1 MSFSVFPE
9 FEHEPSKPHQCIW
22 TNADG
27 VRCRSYAM
35 HNKYT
40 CFHHVIPDMPDVFSN
55 DAFPLDRPETR
66 DSIQSAIADILVRIA
81 ANQMDL
87 KRASSLLYGL
97 QIASTNLTAKEKV
110 QAAAAAIVPEAPQ
123 NEASPQPTANNP
135 QPATVPTPQAPK
147 KLYTDEEK
155 DFLKAATTTLAYAPA
170 QRLRPESIT
179 DDDIIGAINANR
191 RLLRLKPVQT
201 EPAWN
206 RATLSA
212 RPALTTAPQHPQD
225 GPQTSAQP
233 VSAGTTPGSD
243 PPQPLTLTAAASDH
257 SLTTYH
263 LPLTTDHLPLT
274 TSPHRSRNS
283 ASPATIPPDAQSRQ
297 DRPARSRNTAPPAP
311 PAAVPSRAPGYEC
324 RCRPAPAP
332 PGSNARA
339 RDSRPAR

>member
-123 NEASPQPTANNP
+123 NEASPQPTADNL
-135 QPATVPTPQAPK
+135 QPATVSTPQAPK
-147 KLYTDEEK
+147 RLYTDEEK
-155 DFLKAATTTLAYAPA
+155 DFLKATTTTLAYAPA

-233 VSAGTTPGSD
+233 ISAGTTPDSD
-243 PPQPLTLTAAASDH
+243 PPQLLTLTAASDAVI
-257 SLTTYH
+257 LTLRETKGKDPCISPGAPNAAPQPAAKNPQPTTTPTLQATCNRQPSTINRQL
-263 LPLTTDHLPLT
+263 LPP
-274 TSPHRSRNS
+274 TSYTAGPEQT
-283 ASPATIPPDAQSRQ
+283 ASPS
-297 DRPARSRNTAPPAP
+297 P
-311 PAAVPSRAPGYEC
+311 PAA
-324 RCRPAPAP
+324 
-332 PGSNARA
+332 
-339 RDSRPAR
+339 